1 MGLKDRILAIF
12 SDQLRENIALKNELG
27 EVEKNNERNLDEIFN
42 EFISVIDTFDRSEQ
56 IIKEKEL
63 DKEEDAQK
71 AIKRLLNAKRKA
83 LGVLEK
89 FNVKEMVFDDNKL
102 DVNLCVTVEQMPD
115 PAKENDTILSM
126 EINCKL
132 FDDGKLPD
140 MEAIRKTKIL
150 VNAIIY

>member
-27 EVEKNNERNLDEIFN
+27 EVGKNNERNLDEIFN

-115 PAKENDTILSM
+115 PAKENDTILSI
-126 EINCKL
+126 EKRGYTRNGHVLRRAEVVIVKN
-132 FDDGKLPD
+132 
-140 MEAIRKTKIL
+140 
-150 VNAIIY
+150 